1 MTTLQGIG
9 IFAGLPAVILLLIA
23 LPLYGGRWY
32 RRLTRRRGGSTR
44 PTTRPQSATGT
55 DRGPG

>member
-9 IFAGLPAVILLLIA
+9 IFAGLPAAILLLIA

-32 RRLTRRRGGSTR
+32 RRLTRRPSRTGR
-44 PTTRPQSATGT
+44 PAERKPAAPDGDHDTT
-55 DRGPG
+55 

>member
-32 RRLTRRRGGSTR
+32 RRLTRRDSTTRLRPEQPTSTGADRGG
-44 PTTRPQSATGT
+44 PT
-55 DRGPG
+55 

>member
-32 RRLTRRRGGSTR
+32 RRLTRRRGRSTG
-44 PTTRPQSATGT
+44 PEAGPPSATGT
-55 DRGPG
+55 DRGSA